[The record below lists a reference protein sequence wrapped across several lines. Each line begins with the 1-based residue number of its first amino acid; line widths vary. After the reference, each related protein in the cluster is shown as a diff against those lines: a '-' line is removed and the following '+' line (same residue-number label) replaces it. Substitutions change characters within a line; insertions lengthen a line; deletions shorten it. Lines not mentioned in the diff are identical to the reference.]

1 MLLPA
6 PWPAEVRGDPV
17 TDAALG
23 LVGVVAVTFAV
34 GLQYG
39 RGELFGLDGRSA
51 GTRVS
56 PQLLA
61 SSPGRPSSPRRIE
74 GIDVQGWHAR
84 AVRNRRAINRLR
96 SELRD
101 ASKRTLSSVT
111 STGYWVAR
119 QISVANIIGAQS
131 AGDPWPNCPDPF
143 DGQGSWQDTVDCEN
157 NGSWLDSPGFYRC
170 GLQFDPMWER
180 RYGQLCP

>member
-1 MLLPA
+1 M
-6 PWPAEVRGDPV
+6 

-23 LVGVVAVTFAV
+23 FVGVVAVTFAV

-56 PQLLA
+56 PQLPA

-96 SELRD
+96 RVLL
-101 ASKRTLSSVT
+101 ASPSVT
-111 STGYWVAR
+111 EALNLAAATYGHGAELWRKARCETGGTFDPNAHNP
-119 QISVANIIGAQS
+119 SGAS
-131 AGDPWPNCPDPF
+131 G
-143 DGQGSWQDTVDCEN
+143 
-157 NGSWLDSPGFYRC
+157 L
-170 GLQFDPMWER
+170 LQFLPSTWASTPYRGFDVYSPYANALAAGWMHDHGRGGEWE
-180 RYGQLCP
+180 CP